1 MVRMNIGI
9 SHSVTKIMKKLMP
22 IPRSSSAVP
31 PDMRFMNAAPSD
43 RTRSMNTWKSN
54 FSAMESTS

>member
-1 MVRMNIGI
+1 MVRVNIGI

-31 PDMRFMNAAPSD
+31 SDMRFINVAPSD
-43 RTRSMNTWKSN
+43 RIKSMKTWKSS